1 MGENP
6 VVTPGSLESASMS
19 TWTTQLTTLEQR
31 AAEHEKFA
39 QSLISNLAQP
49 LQSLSTRTEELRKL
63 HTDYAAKLEKEK
75 DSAFGDLRKMKAKYD
90 SVCQEVEN
98 RRKKVD
104 SSFDYGKQKAQVTY
118 QQQLSEMHNVK
129 NTYIISINVTN
140 AQKSLYYN
148 NYVPELLDSLQ
159 DLNETRVSKLNAIWS
174 LAAQIE
180 TSTLTRSTEYLNHLS
195 NEILRNRP
203 NLDSMMYARH
213 NATNWQ
219 EPQNVTFEASP
230 VWLDEPNLAVDD
242 VAKNFLR
249 NVLTKSKGALS
260 QLKKDEV
267 AQRREVEGARIVRQ
281 KIRDGK
287 DKRDE
292 VEIVR
297 TIFDLQTSLH
307 ETERQKTTA
316 EVEIKTITQAVGD
329 VSIGAR
335 NHNFKSETFKIPTNC
350 DHCGERIWGLSAKG
364 FSCKDC
370 GFTCHNKCEMK
381 IPADCPG
388 EQTKEEK
395 KKLKL
400 ERQEAAHVAN
410 STPNGQGDSIAEL
423 PAISRSDT
431 MNTLSSGYSANA
443 RRSISG
449 STLLQSPSELEDSSK
464 PLPAPAPARRNRI
477 VAPPPTQ
484 YISDAGAN
492 GSNSDLANVG
502 QHRGKMLYSYQQ
514 NGDGEVTVDEGKEVV
529 ILEPDGESH
538 FQSSARLFLP

>member
-49 LQSLSTRTEELRKL
+49 LQSLASRTEELRKL
-63 HTDYAAKLEKEK
+63 HADYAAKLEKER
-75 DSAFGDLRKMKAKYD
+75 DSAFGDVRKMKAKYD

-98 RRKKVD
+98 RRKKFD
-104 SSFDYGKQKAQVTY
+104 SALDYGKQKAQVAY
-118 QQQLSEMHNVK
+118 QQQLSEMHNIK

-140 AQKSLYYN
+140 AQKSLYYH

-180 TSTLTRSTEYLNHLS
+180 TSTLTRSTEYINHLS
-195 NEILRNRP
+195 NEILRNKPR
-203 NLDSMMYARH
+203 LDSMMFAHH

-219 EPQNVTFEASP
+219 EPPNVVFEASP
-230 VWLDEPNLAVDD
+230 VWLDEPNLAADEA
-242 VAKNFLR
+242 AKNFLR
-249 NVLTKSKGALS
+249 NVLTKSKSALS
-260 QLKKDEV
+260 QLKKEE
-267 AQRREVEGARIVRQ
+267 ASKRREVEGARAARQ
-281 KIRDGK
+281 KTQDGK

-307 ETERQKTTA
+307 ETERLKTTA
-316 EVEIKTITQAVGD
+316 EVEMKTITQAVGD

-370 GFTCHNKCEMK
+370 GYTCHSKCEMK

-410 STPNGQGDSIAEL
+410 SIPNGQGDGVAEL
-423 PAISRSDT
+423 PAISRSNT
-431 MNTLSSGYSANA
+431 MNTLSSGYSANS

-449 STLLQSPSELEDSSK
+449 STIAQSPNELEDTSK
-464 PLPAPAPARRNRI
+464 PTPASARRHRI

-484 YISDAGAN
+484 YISDMGAN
-492 GSNSDLANVG
+492 GSSSDLATAG
-502 QHRGKMLYSYQQ
+502 QQRGKMLYPYKQ
-514 NGDGEVTVDEGKEVV
+514 NGEGEITVEEGKEVV
-529 ILEPDGESH
+529 ILESDGKNNF
-538 FQSSARLFLP
+538 FQSTAETFSS

>member
-1 MGENP
+1 MSCGIAWLDDVQAFYRERSAIEKEYAGKLTALAKKYFEKKAKKSSALSVGENP

-19 TWTTQLTTLEQR
+19 TWSTQLTMLEQR
-31 AAEHEKFA
+31 AAEHEKFS
-39 QSLISNLAQP
+39 QSLLSNVAQP
-49 LQSLSTRTEELRKL
+49 LQSLATRTEELRKL
-63 HTDYAAKLEKEK
+63 HTDYAAKLEKER
-75 DSAFGDLRKMKAKYD
+75 DSAFGDLRH
-90 SVCQEVEN
+90 
-98 RRKKVD
+98 
-104 SSFDYGKQKAQVTY
+104 T
-118 QQQLSEMHNVK
+118 
-129 NTYIISINVTN
+129 
-140 AQKSLYYN
+140 
-148 NYVPELLDSLQ
+148 YVPELLDSLQ
-159 DLNETRVSKLNAIWS
+159 DLNETRVSKLNTIWS

-203 NLDSMMYARH
+203 DLDSMMYARH

-219 EPQNVTFEASP
+219 EPPNVTFEASP
-230 VWLDEPNLAVDD
+230 VWLDEPNLAADD
-242 VAKNFLR
+242 AAKNFLR

-260 QLKKDEV
+260 QLKKEE
-267 AQRREVEGARIVRQ
+267 ATRRREVEGARVVRQ

-287 DKRDE
+287 DTRDE
-292 VEIVR
+292 VEMVR

-316 EVEIKTITQAVGD
+316 EVEIQTITQAVGD

-449 STLLQSPSELEDSSK
+449 STVLQSPSELEDSPK
-464 PLPAPAPARRNRI
+464 PPKPSPAAARRHKM
-477 VAPPPTQ
+477 VAPPPPQ
-484 YISDAGAN
+484 YISDTGAN
-492 GSNSDLANVG
+492 GSSSDLANPG
-502 QHRGKMLYSYQQ
+502 QHRGKMLYPYQH
-514 NGDGEVTVDEGKEVV
+514 NGEGEITVDEGKEVV
-529 ILEPDGESH
+529 ILEPDGENY
-538 FQSSARLFLP
+538 FPLDFPFPDLEL